1 MKSILILAFVFFSS
15 MSAHAIDS
23 RKCSN
28 MLNNGLWKKYR
39 YGGIGE
45 HNANM
50 MTQGTKRDG
59 ASTVSSDVTSETTT
73 ALLDPKY
80 SSNVST
86 SETQSTSSWG
96 ECSAFAHA
104 DQLRKDREVYMAQNE
119 HEVLIDIA
127 RGSGEH
133 LKVITFYSAC
143 FAEAYDELSIK
154 LQKNISDS
162 NKVLNT
168 KEICQSIDRI
178 ISENQ
183 SLKSQCAPI

>member
-1 MKSILILAFVFFSS
+1 
-15 MSAHAIDS
+15 
-23 RKCSN
+23 

-59 ASTVSSDVTSETTT
+59 ASTVSSDVTSEATT

-80 SSNVST
+80 TSNVLT

-119 HEVLIDIA
+119 HEVMIDIA
-127 RGSGEH
+127 RGAGEH

-143 FAEAYDELSIK
+143 FAEAYDELSVK
-154 LQKNISDS
+154 LQKSIAESDKMPS
-162 NKVLNT
+162 T
-168 KEICQSIDRI
+168 SEICQTIDRLI
-178 ISENQ
+178 TENN
-183 SLKSQCAPI
+183 SLRSQCAPI